1 MQASACEA
9 LGWLSL
15 IPTDRHVLRRIV
27 AVRCLV
33 APLTGRHLYSW
44 RQLGVVIGADHR
56 AVQRWHADGLR
67 LIARG
72 LRGVARADIS
82 HPVVAV
88 EPPDAVAEEVEPRLG
103 HLLQSGL

>member
-44 RQLGVVIGADHR
+44 RQLGRVLGADHR
-56 AVQRWHADGLR
+56 AVQRWHADGIR
-67 LIARG
+67 CIARALAQG
-72 LRGVARADIS
+72 AAQAGPTARGR
-82 HPVVAV
+82 V
-88 EPPDAVAEEVEPRLG
+88 EAFVQPASAA
-103 HLLQSGL
+103 